1 MDEEKVHRLILIVLI
16 FNVMFTVLLSI
27 LEPMFGI
34 LWLLFFLLICVIIRF
49 ARPDIW
55 NVEAKRIKRKISKIK
70 KKMNDVPED
79 THIRNFDDRPR
90 FKLVGLRA
98 KDNIDVRI
106 SKDIFLIGRST
117 EADCRIKN
125 YDTVGRKH
133 CRIVYRK
140 YSQEY
145 YIEDLRSENGTFLGT
160 HKLEPFTQYILA
172 DGVQINVGGCLIRFV
187 KQ

>member
-1 MDEEKVHRLILIVLI
+1 MDEAKVHRLILIVLI
-16 FNVMFTVLLSI
+16 FNVMCIAVLGL
-27 LEPMFGI
+27 LEPMFSV
-34 LWLLFFLLICVIIRF
+34 LWLLLFLLFCVVIRIV
-49 ARPDIW
+49 RPEIW
-55 NVEAKRIKRKISKIK
+55 NVEIKRIRRRVNKVK

-79 THIRNFDDRPR
+79 TYVRNFDERPR
-90 FKLVGLRA
+90 FKLVGARA
-98 KDNIDVRI
+98 KDGIETPI
-106 SKDIFLIGRST
+106 SKDIFVIGRSA
-117 EADCRIKN
+117 EADCQIKGYN
-125 YDTVGRKH
+125 TVGRKH

-172 DGVQINVGGCLIRFV
+172 HGAQINVGGCHLRFV